1 MLAAS
6 DAHRVLPCPPTTKTQ
21 PPCQVLVNALVELL
35 DSDRLRQVAAAAAT
49 SPAEAATAAA
59 AGTDVVLDFVAELLA
74 AVRVVVRPAFG
85 MRLLRHVAG
94 RAQRRAAG
102 GHGAVPSGG
111 GAAAS
116 DGALFERLVVAIGV
130 NAGGD
135 GQRYDPDKLSS
146 KVGRN

>member
-1 MLAAS
+1 M
-6 DAHRVLPCPPTTKTQ
+6 PCHALSSNHQ
-21 PPCQVLVNALVELL
+21 PSCQVLVNALVELL

-49 SPAEAATAAA
+49 SPTDAATAAA

-74 AVRVVVRPAFG
+74 AGRVVVRPAFG

-102 GHGAVPSGG
+102 GQGAAVAGG
-111 GAAAS
+111 GAAEP
-116 DGALFERLVVAIGV
+116 DGVLFERLVVAIGV
-130 NAGGD
+130 NAEGN

-146 KVGRN
+146 KVRRS